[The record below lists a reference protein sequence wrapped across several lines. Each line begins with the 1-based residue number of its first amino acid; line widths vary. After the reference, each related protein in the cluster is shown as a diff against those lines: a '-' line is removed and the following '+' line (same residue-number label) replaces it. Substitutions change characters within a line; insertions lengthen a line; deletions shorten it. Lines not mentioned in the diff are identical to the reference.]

1 MKNIMIREDVY
12 LRLKEMKG
20 KKSFTDILD
29 ELAKSKLEARKRNLR
44 AYFGSYSDKDGR
56 ELEKTISEVLRIAKG
71 RLF

>member
-29 ELAKSKLEARKRNLR
+29 ELAKSKLESRKRNLR
-44 AYFGSYSDKDGR
+44 AYFGSYSDKNGK
-56 ELEKTISEVLRIAKG
+56 ELGKTISEVLRIAKG